1 MTRPQAHSKAGNL
14 WLRVIAPGR
23 GWAVGDRIPT
33 TTLRRRSTP
42 DRCEVGY
49 RELVSLTPERWEPT
63 VMGRGAT
70 WEQAFERA
78 TRRTEQQ
85 AEMQRGML

>member
-1 MTRPQAHSKAGNL
+1 MAGCVVTRPQAHSKAGDL
-14 WLRVIAPGR
+14 WLRVITRGR

-49 RELVSLTPERWEPT
+49 RELVSLTPERWEPV
-63 VMGRGAT
+63 VMGLGAT

-78 TRRTEQQ
+78 EQQ
-85 AEMQRGML
+85 AEEAGVP

>member
-1 MTRPQAHSKAGNL
+1 MTKYAAHMRAHSMWSRYTVSGVG
-14 WLRVIAPGR
+14 RRIA
-23 GWAVGDRIPT
+23 T
-33 TTLRRRSTP
+33 TTLRRRSVA

-78 TRRTEQQ
+78 ERQ
-85 AEMQRGML
+85 AEQAGGQR